1 MNIVVRF
8 YWQHDLD
15 LIALAKNPEFPI
27 GIWMKK
33 AVIAYARG
41 ESFRTPLPTN
51 TLPATELTSCIT
63 HFGLNPNTEQD
74 VIDVLNGFRSGFRNS
89 ALKIIFR
96 TYLDVPKLDPFFNN
110 SDYIVKTRRKKKTDA
125 GKAILPRPK
134 AAIPTPPKVKA
145 VPETTP
151 APAAKP
157 VMETQEK
164 EAVQKPAV
172 TETDVPETVVHK
184 PSPPVQEE
192 KKKTRPAREEAVR
205 TAEVSQN
212 KQVNEEPDNPGDGD
226 DLFDFVGSLL

>member
-15 LIALAKNPEFPI
+15 LIALAKNPEFSI

-41 ESFRTPLPTN
+41 ESFRIPLPIN

-110 SDYIVKTRRKKKTDA
+110 SDYIVKTRRKKKTDS

-134 AAIPTPPKVKA
+134 ATSPTPPKVKA
-145 VPETTP
+145 LPDVTP
-151 APAAKP
+151 SPAKP

-172 TETDVPETVVHK
+172 TEADVLETAVHK
-184 PSPPVQEE
+184 PSSPVQEE
-192 KKKTRPAREEAVR
+192 KKETKTTREAAVK

-212 KQVNEEPDNPGDGD
+212 KQVNEEPDNSGDGD